1 MMDKQLPEY
10 IVVEGPIGVGKTTL
24 ARRLADTL
32 NTGLML
38 EQAEGNPFLPR
49 FYREPRHAAL
59 PTQLYFLFQ
68 RARQIE
74 CLRQS
79 DMFRPAQVADFLIQ
93 KDRLFAEVTLD
104 RDELNLYH
112 QVYNRLTLDAP
123 DPDLV
128 IYLQA
133 PVEVLLQRVLERG
146 IDYEQYIDERYL
158 KQIAD
163 AYVEFFYHY
172 NDSPLLI
179 VNTREFN
186 LASGDRNY
194 GLLLE
199 YIRNLPP
206 GRHYFNPG

>member
-1 MMDKQLPEY
+1 MEKQLPEY
-10 IVVEGPIGVGKTTL
+10 IVIEGPIGVGKTTL
-24 ARRLADTL
+24 ARRLAETL
-32 NTGLML
+32 KTGLML
-38 EQAEGNPFLPR
+38 EQAAENPFLPR
-49 FYREPRHAAL
+49 FYREPRNAAL

-79 DMFRPAQVADFLIQ
+79 DLFRPAQVADFLIQ
-93 KDRLFAEVTLD
+93 KDRLFAEATLD

-112 QVYNRLTLDAP
+112 QVYNRITLDAP
-123 DPDLV
+123 APDLV

-146 IDYEQYIDERYL
+146 IDYERDIDERYL

-186 LASGDRNY
+186 LASGDKNY
-194 GLLLE
+194 CQLLE